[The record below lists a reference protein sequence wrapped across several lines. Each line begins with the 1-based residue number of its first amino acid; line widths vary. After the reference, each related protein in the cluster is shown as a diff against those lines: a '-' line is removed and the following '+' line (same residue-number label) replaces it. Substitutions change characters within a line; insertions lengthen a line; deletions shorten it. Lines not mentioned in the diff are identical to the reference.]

1 MIVPF
6 FGFQDTPISILND
19 WKNAVERVLLSGV
32 FIGGKEVEMFEQEW
46 AEFLKIPYCVGV
58 ANGLDAL
65 TLALKSLGI
74 GPGMKVAVPSHTYI
88 ATWIAVANV
97 GAEPVG
103 IDCGS
108 DGLMDLSLLIDQDLD
123 VQCVIPV
130 HMHGQMVA
138 MDRVM
143 EWAKP
148 RGIKVIEDCA
158 QAQGAKHQG
167 KFAGAW
173 GDIGAFSFYPSKN
186 LGAVGDAGAVVTS
199 NKALAENLRSLGN
212 YGSEVGN
219 KYKYKFLGQNSRL
232 DPIQAAVLRVNLRHL
247 EDWNESRRII
257 AGQYFDLLD
266 ELGIE
271 RLSVNLRESVHHHCI
286 VLAGERDS
294 ARNLLVELGVMTE
307 IHYPESA
314 EFSFNKLNGKVSTR
328 KSHSDYLAKRT
339 LSLPLTPWLTHEKI
353 AHVVGSISNSRVH
366 ESLLPRDSH

>member
-1 MIVPF
+1 
-6 FGFQDTPISILND
+6 
-19 WKNAVERVLLSGV
+19 
-32 FIGGKEVEMFEQEW
+32 
-46 AEFLKIPYCVGV
+46 
-58 ANGLDAL
+58 
-65 TLALKSLGI
+65 
-74 GPGMKVAVPSHTYI
+74 
-88 ATWIAVANV
+88 
-97 GAEPVG
+97 
-103 IDCGS
+103 
-108 DGLMDLSLLIDQDLD
+108 
-123 VQCVIPV
+123 
-130 HMHGQMVA
+130 
-138 MDRVM
+138 
-143 EWAKP
+143 
-148 RGIKVIEDCA
+148 
-158 QAQGAKHQG
+158 
-167 KFAGAW
+167 
-173 GDIGAFSFYPSKN
+173 
-186 LGAVGDAGAVVTS
+186 
-199 NKALAENLRSLGN
+199 
-212 YGSEVGN
+212 
-219 KYKYKFLGQNSRL
+219 
-232 DPIQAAVLRVNLRHL
+232 LRVNLRHL